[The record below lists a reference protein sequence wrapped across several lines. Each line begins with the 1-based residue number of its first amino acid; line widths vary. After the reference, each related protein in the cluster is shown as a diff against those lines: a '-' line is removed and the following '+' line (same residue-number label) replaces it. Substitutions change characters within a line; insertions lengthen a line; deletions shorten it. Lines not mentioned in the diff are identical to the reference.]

1 MHRFFLHSGFRRSA
15 ARAALAHLQ
24 CRRLSQELLD
34 PLCQGSD
41 EKVAQGSRPVSRRRS
56 RRGGTTSDWRTSSR
70 TRQRGAQSKSKGCW
84 GSSQDQVEGA
94 RNRAEKAQACQ
105 RGRRREERGLEKASP
120 RCQGQDVAWR
130 WRKCGPSRERCPR
143 RRCAGNRGGRYYIH
157 SVFESRVFCLC
168 AGREPSDRDPDAA
181 PRQRTSTRGQRP
193 TRSGLSRASSQEEE
207 KEEETESSQGE
218 DRRDRQFAAGGHKRW
233 YYEQLAET
241 TVAAGRRDF
250 ATTIA
255 ETQTV
260 AQEELVGSCWQSA
273 SSDPYQVWEGW
284 QALEGGEQEEKK
296 EEKEEDQERRGWRP
310 QQPLREQPDFEWRRR
325 LWDVLG
331 GVVGGVS
338 WGSDGSAF
346 EEEIEEAT
354 GKCATT
360 SCGPCQAAAGPDS
373 KGRGCAGGDRSHN
386 RGETCQLLQHLHP
399 SSAWSGYDADSRDA
413 PSQQHHGLSAPW
425 RLGTGGRPPCVT
437 VHQSSP
443 VSSGWQLAGGQA
455 LGDSAHGGGIGGGSE
470 HCVEGPQ
477 ACQAYGQ
484 GAGLGH
490 GLELEEPP
498 EGERRKRSRRFLE
511 RAGMAAAPK
520 GKGKRRKGARQRQR
534 LVGRFARSAKRRHE
548 QDKGEAR
555 RERNV
560 KDGALAWAERRSPN
574 WMSANVGQLTVSL
587 REALGACTSYKQT
600 GCVLAWWM
608 VVEERWRLSD
618 SFTQELWGSLFE
630 KAAARAQS
638 RARGKGATFPLR
650 EGELSEFVATYSR
663 LPLGDAI
670 APENV
675 EAWSHQ
681 AWLFLMMC
689 CLNRLA
695 GHSAH
700 LLPGRWTSSERQC
713 TRSLHA
719 AVTRRLAKDAQ
730 QEPMS
735 EADWQKDVRSKRVGY
750 SGEEITSCHVL
761 TWAQIESSL
770 PPEGHGGC
778 IDALDWVGPR
788 TRDFLLNPERLLK
801 PVADVDLPRMPGRV
815 HIDPHDKPKIAGELV
830 RRNICSW
837 LPLSQVYQVGG
848 TKVLNGLFGVSKP
861 SVLGDGRPVLRLI
874 MNLTGSNSTQWQL
887 QGGCESLPSITCWQS
902 VVLDGNETL
911 SLFQS
916 DMSSAFYLFRVP
928 KVWHPYLA
936 FNVCVSGETIGL
948 APGVEF
954 CLVCNVIP
962 MGWLNSVGIMQ
973 EISENLLKRSPL
985 NELNQICR
993 GRPLPAWMNEIIKES
1008 VDIDSSW
1015 FHVYLDNFCA
1025 GERLVPDGSAT
1036 RGSRCHDLAE
1046 QSWLEAGVITSAKKR
1061 VSAAQQITELGAE
1074 ICGET
1079 QTLGVGMD
1087 KTLRL
1092 ILGTLWLSMQRI
1104 LNRKHLQIMAGRWVF
1119 QLQFRRPGMAV
1130 MQDIWKFI
1138 GGKAKITHRLKQ
1150 SVRRELFMLVCL
1162 SPLWHCFLGASVAE
1176 KIVATDASET
1186 GGAVGTAETLTAEGV
1201 DFLQGAKKVEMGDGS
1216 IPSPILLISLFNGI
1230 GGCFRAYDSVGV
1242 LPMGRVAVEC
1252 DAGANRITSRGWPG
1266 TEFVLDVKQVNRELV
1281 KSWSLKYLRIEEIH
1295 LWGGFPCTDL
1305 SSAKFGRLNLLGR
1318 NSILFWEIP
1327 RIKKLLQEEFGCS
1340 IVAKHAVEN
1349 VASMD
1354 AEACQE
1360 ISSVLGSVPYL
1371 LDCVQAVPMRRPR
1384 YAWVSEDLDGSIEG
1398 VEVHPNTYWRDV
1410 FAYADYPLTSQWL
1423 APDRIWEGEA
1433 SGACFPTCMKCI
1445 PRDKPPPKPAGLNR
1459 CDPATIQRWRED
1471 QFRYPPYQYSR
1482 QFLITSESQW
1492 RLLSTEEKELLLGYG
1507 YGHTTLAWAA
1517 SKIKQQPQK
1526 FDDCRRSYLGDSF
1539 SIYSFVIVAAV
1550 LCRRFTP
1557 RLSYSHLA
1565 RRLGMAPGFRAHI
1578 RSTGELARR
1587 LVYGSVSLHNG
1598 LGVLGM
1604 EQFNRMLLRKTNHTG
1619 SDIRIVTGEILK
1631 GKVFPRQSVAASW
1644 WAWKDEF
1651 NVKWKQKSHINVLAL
1666 EALLLG
1672 IKHQISRFRLSDSR
1686 IFQVSDSYIA
1696 ISVVSKGRSS
1706 SLQLSRVLRPIAA
1719 HLLGH
1724 GLQLILAHVESS
1736 ENPTDWGSRH

>member
-1 MHRFFLHSGFRRSA
+1 
-15 ARAALAHLQ
+15 
-24 CRRLSQELLD
+24 
-34 PLCQGSD
+34 
-41 EKVAQGSRPVSRRRS
+41 
-56 RRGGTTSDWRTSSR
+56 
-70 TRQRGAQSKSKGCW
+70 
-84 GSSQDQVEGA
+84 
-94 RNRAEKAQACQ
+94 
-105 RGRRREERGLEKASP
+105 
-120 RCQGQDVAWR
+120 
-130 WRKCGPSRERCPR
+130 
-143 RRCAGNRGGRYYIH
+143 
-157 SVFESRVFCLC
+157 
-168 AGREPSDRDPDAA
+168 
-181 PRQRTSTRGQRP
+181 
-193 TRSGLSRASSQEEE
+193 
-207 KEEETESSQGE
+207 
-218 DRRDRQFAAGGHKRW
+218 
-233 YYEQLAET
+233 
-241 TVAAGRRDF
+241 
-250 ATTIA
+250 
-255 ETQTV
+255 
-260 AQEELVGSCWQSA
+260 
-273 SSDPYQVWEGW
+273 
-284 QALEGGEQEEKK
+284 
-296 EEKEEDQERRGWRP
+296 
-310 QQPLREQPDFEWRRR
+310 
-325 LWDVLG
+325 
-331 GVVGGVS
+331 
-338 WGSDGSAF
+338 
-346 EEEIEEAT
+346 
-354 GKCATT
+354 
-360 SCGPCQAAAGPDS
+360 
-373 KGRGCAGGDRSHN
+373 
-386 RGETCQLLQHLHP
+386 
-399 SSAWSGYDADSRDA
+399 
-413 PSQQHHGLSAPW
+413 
-425 RLGTGGRPPCVT
+425 
-437 VHQSSP
+437 
-443 VSSGWQLAGGQA
+443 
-455 LGDSAHGGGIGGGSE
+455 
-470 HCVEGPQ
+470 
-477 ACQAYGQ
+477 
-484 GAGLGH
+484 
-490 GLELEEPP
+490 
-498 EGERRKRSRRFLE
+498 
-511 RAGMAAAPK
+511 
-520 GKGKRRKGARQRQR
+520 
-534 LVGRFARSAKRRHE
+534 
-548 QDKGEAR
+548 
-555 RERNV
+555 
-560 KDGALAWAERRSPN
+560 
-574 WMSANVGQLTVSL
+574 MSANVGQLTVSL

-618 SFTQELWGSLFE
+618 SFTQELCGSLFE

-650 EGELSEFVATYSR
+650 EGGLSEFVATYSR

-962 MGWLNSVGIMQ
+962 MGWLNSAGIMQ

-1046 QSWLEAGVITSAKKR
+1046 QSWLEAGVITSAKTR

-1119 QLQFRRPGMAV
+1119 N
-1130 MQDIWKFI
+1130 
-1138 GGKAKITHRLKQ
+1138 
-1150 SVRRELFMLVCL
+1150 
-1162 SPLWHCFLGASVAE
+1162 
-1176 KIVATDASET
+1176 
-1186 GGAVGTAETLTAEGV
+1186 
-1201 DFLQGAKKVEMGDGS
+1201 
-1216 IPSPILLISLFNGI
+1216 FNSAG
-1230 GGCFRAYDSVGV
+1230 RA
-1242 LPMGRVAVEC
+1242 
-1252 DAGANRITSRGWPG
+1252 W
-1266 TEFVLDVKQVNRELV
+1266 Q
-1281 KSWSLKYLRIEEIH
+1281 
-1295 LWGGFPCTDL
+1295 
-1305 SSAKFGRLNLLGR
+1305 
-1318 NSILFWEIP
+1318 
-1327 RIKKLLQEEFGCS
+1327 
-1340 IVAKHAVEN
+1340 
-1349 VASMD
+1349 
-1354 AEACQE
+1354 
-1360 ISSVLGSVPYL
+1360 
-1371 LDCVQAVPMRRPR
+1371 
-1384 YAWVSEDLDGSIEG
+1384 
-1398 VEVHPNTYWRDV
+1398 
-1410 FAYADYPLTSQWL
+1410 
-1423 APDRIWEGEA
+1423 
-1433 SGACFPTCMKCI
+1433 
-1445 PRDKPPPKPAGLNR
+1445 
-1459 CDPATIQRWRED
+1459 
-1471 QFRYPPYQYSR
+1471 
-1482 QFLITSESQW
+1482 
-1492 RLLSTEEKELLLGYG
+1492 
-1507 YGHTTLAWAA
+1507 
-1517 SKIKQQPQK
+1517 
-1526 FDDCRRSYLGDSF
+1526 
-1539 SIYSFVIVAAV
+1539 
-1550 LCRRFTP
+1550 
-1557 RLSYSHLA
+1557 
-1565 RRLGMAPGFRAHI
+1565 
-1578 RSTGELARR
+1578 
-1587 LVYGSVSLHNG
+1587 
-1598 LGVLGM
+1598 
-1604 EQFNRMLLRKTNHTG
+1604 
-1619 SDIRIVTGEILK
+1619 
-1631 GKVFPRQSVAASW
+1631 
-1644 WAWKDEF
+1644 
-1651 NVKWKQKSHINVLAL
+1651 
-1666 EALLLG
+1666 
-1672 IKHQISRFRLSDSR
+1672 
-1686 IFQVSDSYIA
+1686 
-1696 ISVVSKGRSS
+1696 
-1706 SLQLSRVLRPIAA
+1706 
-1719 HLLGH
+1719 
-1724 GLQLILAHVESS
+1724 
-1736 ENPTDWGSRH
+1736 